1 MSDFKTYI
9 KVIFAMAISFFEY
22 LVGGF
27 DTSIKTLLAFMVADV
42 ITGVRKAYM
51 GKSEKS
57 TKGYLD
63 SQIMREGGIRKMLII
78 VVIYIATVTG
88 QLVSPDSPII
98 RNVCIF
104 SNILKIPIMIL
115 MSLFR
120 MQSNYYLQN
129 VPLRSSFPESKLH
142 ILQSNIF
149 LQG

>member
-27 DTSIKTLLAFMVADV
+27 DTSIKTLLAFMAADV
-42 ITGVRKAYM
+42 VTGVRKAYM

-63 SQIMREGGIRKMLII
+63 SQIMREGGIRKMLVI
-78 VVIYIATVTG
+78 VVVYIATVTG

-98 RNVCIF
+98 RNLTISYYIATEALSVLENAAACGIK
-104 SNILKIPIMIL
+104 LPKPL
-115 MSLFR
+115 LDALER
-120 MQSNYYLQN
+120 MKNN
-129 VPLRSSFPESKLH
+129 DTT
-142 ILQSNIF
+142 
-149 LQG
+149 

>member
-63 SQIMREGGIRKMLII
+63 SQIMREGGIRKMLVI
-78 VVIYIATVTG
+78 VVVYIATVTG
-88 QLVSPDSPII
+88 QMVSPDSPII
-98 RNVCIF
+98 RNLTISYYIATEALSVLENVAACGIK
-104 SNILKIPIMIL
+104 LPKPL
-115 MSLFR
+115 LDALER
-120 MQSNYYLQN
+120 MKNN
-129 VPLRSSFPESKLH
+129 DTT
-142 ILQSNIF
+142 
-149 LQG
+149 